1 LVPLLALYFLYIP
14 WRNGNSYYNKCFS
27 IATWEVTFLPIAT
40 VVAYMV
46 SYFISAVCPESY
58 GGLGKSNAWKS
69 LSFELISQIS
79 NTSLQDMFRFCI
91 AMFGVGIYL
100 HCVNGM
106 QLYSPSFNLKGPSEG
121 SFYLFYSGGANAT
134 LWISKACEFG
144 GACDWVEQRD
154 CGCFSSGASNATVLF
169 GTYGDY
175 SRLSSET
182 CSFWSDLFDI
192 NWDELSIYEKQT
204 WVLCTLYVVDIV
216 VRMMAFAVV
225 ETRAGRSIIRTPRLA
240 DCADIVSAYSVL
252 IAAAIESDEELAGN
266 LTNEGFSVLL
276 WFSFFRV
283 LRLVHICKWL
293 EDAAHK
299 YDERFPDRTIG
310 SLYFPEHFCG
320 VSISASAV
328 SILKI
333 VLLLFTYICATA
345 ALVLACEYPCPI
357 IKDCF
362 ITPDGGFFDDCNC
375 NAMFRSYFRC
385 IYFVVVTFSTV
396 GYGDMYPS
404 TNRSRAVIM
413 GCIACGVTLIPY
425 LLGMLSESINGN
437 DKAENEQN
445 LPQEGRQLAILMRA
459 QARVLQQLMSDS
471 NQNGQDQKLID
482 TLLVESDNQPGAQ
495 AEIYHYRWLVTR
507 FAEKHNAEQLR
518 LLSAVAGVSDE
529 VLPQR
534 GAEREGVVL
543 AEVFCAL
550 MLGHSRDYFLA
561 VEQGQSSTQV
571 PEEPIKIHVPNCVMN
586 AFYRAGAKPKHAINR
601 LRTLTK

>member
-1 LVPLLALYFLYIP
+1 LLGVVIFGSLMHIMEQGTWQPDVGYYE
-14 WRNGNSYYNKCFS
+14 RKVDSY
-27 IATWEVTFLPIAT
+27 W
-40 VVAYMV
+40 
-46 SYFISAVCPESY
+46 
-58 GGLGKSNAWKS
+58 
-69 LSFELISQIS
+69 
-79 NTSLQDMFRFCI
+79 
-91 AMFGVGIYL
+91 
-100 HCVNGM
+100 
-106 QLYSPSFNLKGPSEG
+106 
-121 SFYLFYSGGANAT
+121 NAT
-134 LWISKACEFG
+134 KGEY
-144 GACDWVEQRD
+144 VE
-154 CGCFSSGASNATVLF
+154 
-169 GTYGDY
+169 TYAE
-175 SRLSSET
+175 SPFPSIPH
-182 CSFWSDLFDI
+182 SFW
-192 NWDELSIYEKQT
+192 W
-204 WVLCTLYVVDIV
+204 
-216 VRMMAFAVV
+216 AVV
-225 ETRAGRSIIRTPRLA
+225 T
-240 DCADIVSAYSVL
+240 SVGL
-252 IAAAIESDEELAGN
+252 
-266 LTNEGFSVLL
+266 
-276 WFSFFRV
+276 
-283 LRLVHICKWL
+283 
-293 EDAAHK
+293 
-299 YDERFPDRTIG
+299 
-310 SLYFPEHFCG
+310 
-320 VSISASAV
+320 
-328 SILKI
+328 
-333 VLLLFTYICATA
+333 
-345 ALVLACEYPCPI
+345 
-357 IKDCF
+357 
-362 ITPDGGFFDDCNC
+362 
-375 NAMFRSYFRC
+375 
-385 IYFVVVTFSTV
+385 